1 LEAWVQAKE
10 GGAWLVPKAS
20 LFKEVKVTRDLLT
33 KAREEDLLSKPDYI
47 RPGINMAGAEV

>member
-1 LEAWVQAKE
+1 MEAWVQAKE